1 MRIQSLFIIVYPGK
15 DTSEKAYNRLREL
28 EKQDK
33 IEIKTAAAL
42 YRTEDDKL
50 QLKHRQRLTTGA

>member
-1 MRIQSLFIIVYPGK
+1 VSVKRKQSLFIIVFPGNGTADK
-15 DTSEKAYNRLREL
+15 IYNRLREL

-42 YRTEDDKL
+42 YHTE
-50 QLKHRQRLTTGA
+50 